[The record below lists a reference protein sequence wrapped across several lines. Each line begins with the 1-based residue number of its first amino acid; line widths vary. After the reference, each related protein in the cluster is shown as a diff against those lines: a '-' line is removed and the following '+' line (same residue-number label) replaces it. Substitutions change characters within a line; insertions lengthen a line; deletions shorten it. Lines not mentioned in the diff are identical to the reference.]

1 MTEKHHLPASSRAAL
16 DSIVSDICRDADL
29 DEAITAADWRVIEA
43 HINLIPQGDVN
54 TLRVTAI
61 WQPDARKEES

>member
-1 MTEKHHLPASSRAAL
+1 M
-16 DSIVSDICRDADL
+16 SDNL
-29 DEAITAADWRVIEA
+29 DEAITAAGWRVIEA